1 MHSCLRQHLASS
13 RRRFDRI
20 SGRRRILNT
29 LSQSNALGRR
39 WLSDNS
45 PEDNTTS
52 SSETTPSKS
61 PDFSPFQT
69 PSANKKV
76 GRNVPKGVVVAP
88 PPTNVLPE
96 LPAKPQYPCKHLSD
110 DEVNH
115 YLRPLYERGWGIF
128 TRLPNQEHP
137 VPTLQLARDIHFIWH
152 FALLEFIRELNVITA
167 AEMHHPKVSYEYQIL
182 EIRTQTHTATL
193 NNSKTDNEPEE
204 NRDTKIL
211 AGVTLRDVRLAYLM
225 ERALEPFYD
234 LNKVAT
240 RPGQFAKLETL
251 SVASRLKAP
260 TAQSPQVKCIICGE
274 NHWASSCPS
283 RFTAKAH
290 LLCEICGGDHWKFA
304 CSQYKHWRRATRE
317 QQKYEFRLPDPS
329 NMGQKRNF

>member
-1 MHSCLRQHLASS
+1 MSKLPFDEEAKLVYGVIFSLRGMVQKLSGRDESFVNYKTSSYKLHVFETITGYKFVLLTDPTADSMRFTLRQIYVGPFLEYV
-13 RRRFDRI
+13 
-20 SGRRRILNT
+20 
-29 LSQSNALGRR
+29 SNALARR
-39 WLSDNS
+39 WYSDNS

-96 LPAKPQYPCKHLSD
+96 LPAKPRYPCKHLSD
-110 DEVNH
+110 DEVKH

-193 NNSKTDNEPEE
+193 NNSKPGNEPEE

-211 AGVTLRDVRLAYLM
+211 AGVTLRDVRSIRKIGDLISSKSAKGANCTVSSSKVYHLW
-225 ERALEPFYD
+225 REPLGKFM
-234 LNKVAT
+234 
-240 RPGQFAKLETL
+240 
-251 SVASRLKAP
+251 SVSLH
-260 TAQSPQVKCIICGE
+260 G
-274 NHWASSCPS
+274 
-283 RFTAKAH
+283 
-290 LLCEICGGDHWKFA
+290 
-304 CSQYKHWRRATRE
+304 
-317 QQKYEFRLPDPS
+317 
-329 NMGQKRNF
+329 